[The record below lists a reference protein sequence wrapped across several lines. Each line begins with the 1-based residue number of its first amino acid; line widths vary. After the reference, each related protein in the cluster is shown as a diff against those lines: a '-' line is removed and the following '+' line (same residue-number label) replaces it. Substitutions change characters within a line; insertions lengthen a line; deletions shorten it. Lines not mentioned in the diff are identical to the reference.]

1 MVNNIV
7 LGTSFSPEYAKQK
20 GSDNPLEL
28 LKIINKE
35 LGIKDIRLGLRWNV
49 VEKDKKVSLKY
60 YDKYLEYL
68 FKNDCKVCLNIGPI
82 KVFRWPEEHIPKHLK
97 TEKEEVITP
106 ESEISEY
113 SYEYLDKLLTL
124 LKSEYRNKLDNVTFQ
139 LDNEGFYKFGK
150 RGITMSN
157 EYILDLLNIL
167 KKHFPNNRVMFNSA
181 GRTNLKELM
190 ELFKTIIEKDMY
202 KGSSL
207 VLGYNYYFK
216 LPNTLQKDSLTS
228 IFPFS
233 MSIKRLHKF
242 QKEMGFG
249 LEISEGQF
257 EPWGKQKTPGNSY
270 MDYEY
275 LLKKCNRYFP
285 KQYPYK
291 LLRLWGTEELGLK
304 IFSNKISEEHK
315 RIISSIKETSNINQ
329 IV

>member
-1 MVNNIV
+1 MLNDIV

-49 VEKDKKVSLKY
+49 VEENKKLSLSY

-82 KVFRWPEEHIPKHLK
+82 KVFRWPEEHIPKDLI

-106 ESEISEY
+106 QSEISKY
-113 SYEYLDKLLTL
+113 SYEYLDRLLML
-124 LKSEYRNKLDNVTFQ
+124 LKKEYGNRLDNVMFQ
-139 LDNEGFYKFGK
+139 LDNEGYYQFGE
-150 RGITMSN
+150 RGLTMSK
-157 EYILDLLNIL
+157 EYILDLVNIL
-167 KKHFPNNRVMFNSA
+167 KKQFPSNRVMFNSA
-181 GRTNLKELM
+181 GRTNLKKLI
-190 ELFKTIIEKDMY
+190 ELFKIIIKKNIY

-216 LPNTLQKDSLTS
+216 LPNLPQIDSLTS
-228 IFPFS
+228 LFPLS

-270 MDYEY
+270 KDYEY
-275 LLKKCNRYFP
+275 LLEKCNRYFP
-285 KQYPYK
+285 NEYPYK
-291 LLRLWGTEELGLK
+291 LLRLWGTEELALK
-304 IFSNKISEEHK
+304 IYSNKILDEHK
-315 RIISSIKETSNINQ
+315 RIISSIKGTVNIDQ

>member
-167 KKHFPNNRVMFNSA
+167 KKHFPNNKVMFNSA
-181 GRTNLKELM
+181 GRTNLKKIIG
-190 ELFKTIIEKDMY
+190 LFNTIIEKNIY
-202 KGSSL
+202 KGQSL

-216 LPNTLQKDSLTS
+216 LPNIRQRDSLMS
-228 IFPFS
+228 LSLSS
-233 MSIKRLHKF
+233 MSIRKLHKY

-270 MDYEY
+270 IDFEY
-275 LLKKCNRYFP
+275 LLNKCNRYFP
-285 KQYPYK
+285 KEYKYK
-291 LLRLWGTEELGLK
+291 LLRLWGTEEFALK
-304 IFSNKISEEHK
+304 ILNNKISEDHK
-315 RIISSIKETSNINQ
+315 RIMSSIKETVYIDET
-329 IV
+329 V

>member
-1 MVNNIV
+1 MLNDIV

-20 GSDNPLEL
+20 GSDNPLDI

-49 VEKDKKVSLKY
+49 VEENKKISLSY
-60 YDKYLEYL
+60 YNKYLEYL
-68 FKNDCKVCLNIGPI
+68 FENDCNVCLNIGPI

-124 LKSEYRNKLDNVTFQ
+124 LKREYGNKMDNVMFQ
-139 LDNEGFYKFGK
+139 LDNEGYYKFGR

-157 EYILDLLNIL
+157 EYILDLVNIL
-167 KKHFPNNRVMFNSA
+167 KKQFPNNRLMFNSA
-181 GRTNLKELM
+181 GRMNLKKLM
-190 ELFKTIIEKDMY
+190 ELFKTIIKKNIY
-202 KGSSL
+202 KGTSL

-216 LPNTLQKDSLTS
+216 LPNTPQKDSLTS
-228 IFPFS
+228 LFPLS
-233 MSIKRLHKF
+233 MSIRRLHKF
-242 QKEMGFG
+242 QKEIGFG
-249 LEISEGQF
+249 LEVSEGQF

-275 LLKKCNRYFP
+275 LLEKCNKYFP
-285 KQYPYK
+285 KDYIYK
-291 LLRLWGTEELGLK
+291 LLRLWGTEELALK
-304 IFSNKISEEHK
+304 ILNKKVTEEHK
-315 RIISSIKETSNINQ
+315 KIITSIKDSINQ
-329 IV
+329 DLKV